1 MLLTVVRVL
10 LALALY
16 VVGAVVLGLVLF
28 PAVLLCY
35 AVWQHTAGQALWQQT
50 LWVCLAAGVGYFV
63 FGFSLM
69 LLLI

>member
-1 MLLTVVRVL
+1 MLLTIVRVL

-16 VVGAVVLGLVLF
+16 VVGAIVLGLALF
-28 PAVLLCY
+28 PAVLLCHS
-35 AVWQHTAGQALWQQT
+35 VWQHTIGQALWQRA
-50 LWVCLAAGVGYFV
+50 LWVCLTVGVGYFV